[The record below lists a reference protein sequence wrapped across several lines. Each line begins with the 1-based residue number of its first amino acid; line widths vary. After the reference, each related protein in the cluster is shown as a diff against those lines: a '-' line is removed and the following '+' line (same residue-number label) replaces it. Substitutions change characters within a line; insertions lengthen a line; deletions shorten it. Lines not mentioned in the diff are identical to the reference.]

1 MEYRRLGKTGLTI
14 SAVGLGG
21 HWKGLEAVL
30 RRPFQGSGYD
40 DADFDNIHAPDFIAN
55 RHEVVSRAIELGVNY
70 VDACSPQEVLAYSR
84 ALEGR
89 REAMYL
95 GYSWHTREPRFPE
108 WRAAGRLLEGLE
120 ASLTEAKLDAVDL
133 WRISLPVDGI
143 EEAGERR
150 RIEEATAEAL
160 ALAKRQGKAR
170 FTGVSSHDA
179 GWLRMMMARYP
190 EQIEVVLF
198 PVPCGAKWRSLSG
211 CRLGTPAETQA
222 SAREPARQA
231 EACATID
238 TALAHDTGV
247 LGIKPFGGGALFRGD
262 GCDGWRARLAIR
274 GILGN
279 PLAATLPGCASVQQ
293 VTNAVAAVREPRA
306 FDPEERAELERS
318 VAAMQSRVPAWLRS
332 WQNP

>member
-1 MEYRRLGKTGLTI
+1 MEYRRLGKTGLMI

-21 HWKGLEAVL
+21 HWKGLESVL

-40 DADFDNIHAPDFIAN
+40 DADFDNIHAPDFIDN
-55 RHEVVSRAIELGVNY
+55 RHAAVSRAIELGVNY

-84 ALEGR
+84 ALDGR
-89 REAMYL
+89 RDAVYL

-108 WRAAGRLLEGLE
+108 WRTAVRLLEGLE
-120 ASLTEAKLDAVDL
+120 ASLGEAKLDAVDV

-143 EEAGERR
+143 EDAGERQ
-150 RIEEATAEAL
+150 RIEEATVGAL

-198 PVPCGAKWRSLSG
+198 PVPCGAK
-211 CRLGTPAETQA
+211 PATGEGLFA
-222 SAREPARQA
+222 
-231 EACATID
+231 

-262 GCDGWRARLAIR
+262 ACDGWRARLAIR

-293 VTNAVAAVREPRA
+293 VTNAVAAVREPRT

-318 VAAMQSRVPAWLRS
+318 VAAMQERVPGWLRN

>member
-1 MEYRRLGKTGLTI
+1 MEYRRLGKTGLMI

-30 RRPFQGSGYD
+30 GRPFQGSGYD
-40 DADFDNIHAPDFIAN
+40 QADFDNIHAPDFIAN

-89 REAMYL
+89 RGAMHL

-108 WRAAGRLLEGLE
+108 WRSAGRLVEGLE
-120 ASLTEAKLDAVDL
+120 ESLAEAKLDAVDL

-143 EEAGERR
+143 EDAGERR
-150 RIEEATAEAL
+150 RIEEATAGAL

-170 FTGVSSHDA
+170 FTGVSSHDGA
-179 GWLRMMMARYP
+179 WLRRMIARYP

-198 PVPCGAKWRSLSG
+198 PVPAGSKPVADESVFAAAQDR
-211 CRLGTPAETQA
+211 
-222 SAREPARQA
+222 
-231 EACATID
+231 
-238 TALAHDTGV
+238 DTGI

-293 VTNAVAAVREPRA
+293 VTNAVAAVQEPRA
-306 FDPEERAELERS
+306 LDPEERAELERS
-318 VAAMQSRVPAWLRS
+318 VAAMQARVPSWLRN
-332 WQNP
+332 WQVP

>member
-1 MEYRRLGKTGLTI
+1 MEYRRLGKTGLMI
-14 SAVGLGG
+14 SAVALGG

-70 VDACSPQEVLAYSR
+70 VDACSPQEVLAYRR

-89 REAMYL
+89 RDAMYL

-108 WRAAGRLLEGLE
+108 WRTAGRLVEGLE
-120 ASLTEAKLDAVDL
+120 ASLAEAKLDWVDL
-133 WRISLPVDGI
+133 WRVSLPVDGI
-143 EEAGERR
+143 EDAGERL
-150 RIEEATAEAL
+150 RIEEATVEAL
-160 ALAKRQGKAR
+160 ALAKRQGKVR

-179 GWLRMMMARYP
+179 GWLRKMMARYP

-198 PVPCGAKWRSLSG
+198 PVPCGAK
-211 CRLGTPAETQA
+211 PAGDMLFQIAQT
-222 SAREPARQA
+222 
-231 EACATID
+231 
-238 TALAHDTGV
+238 HDTGV

-274 GILGN
+274 DILGS

-293 VTNAVAAVREPRA
+293 VTNAVAAVQEPRT

-318 VAAMQSRVPAWLRS
+318 VAAMQSRLPAWLRS

>member
-1 MEYRRLGKTGLTI
+1 MEYRPLGKTGLMI

-21 HWKGLEAVL
+21 HWKGLGAVL
-30 RRPFQGSGYD
+30 GRPFQGSGYD
-40 DADFDNIHAPDFIAN
+40 AADFENIQAPDFIAN

-70 VDACSPQEVLAYSR
+70 VDACSPPEVLAYSR

-108 WRAAGRLLEGLE
+108 WRSANRLVEGLE
-120 ASLTEAKLDAVDL
+120 ESLAEAHLEAVDL

-143 EEAGERR
+143 EDAGERE
-150 RIEEATAEAL
+150 RIEDATAAAL

-179 GWLRMMMARYP
+179 AWLCRMMAHYP

-198 PVPCGAKWRSLSG
+198 PVPAGSK
-211 CRLGTPAETQA
+211 PAGVFA
-222 SAREPARQA
+222 SAQDRG
-231 EACATID
+231 
-238 TALAHDTGV
+238 TGV

-274 GILGN
+274 SVLGN
-279 PLAATLPGCASVQQ
+279 PLAATLPGCASVQE
-293 VTNAVAAVREPRA
+293 VTNAVAAVAEPRA
-306 FDPEERAELERS
+306 LNPEEQAELDLS
-318 VAAMQSRVPAWLRS
+318 VASMQARLPDWLRR
-332 WQNP
+332 

>member
-1 MEYRRLGKTGLTI
+1 MEYRRLGKTGLMI
-14 SAVGLGG
+14 SALGLGG

-30 RRPFQGSGYD
+30 GRPFQGSGYD
-40 DADFDNIHAPDFIAN
+40 DSDFDNIRAPDFIAN

-70 VDACSPQEVLAYSR
+70 VDACSPPEVLAYSK

-89 REAMYL
+89 RDAMYL

-108 WRAAGRLLEGLE
+108 WRDAGRLMDGLE
-120 ASLTEAKLDAVDL
+120 ASLSEARLDAVDL
-133 WRISLPVDGI
+133 WRISLPADGI
-143 EEAGERR
+143 EDAGERR
-150 RIEEATAEAL
+150 RIEEATVEAL

-198 PVPCGAKWRSLSG
+198 PVPCGARSG
-211 CRLGTPAETQA
+211 GDGIFE
-222 SAREPARQA
+222 
-231 EACATID
+231 

-247 LGIKPFGGGALFRGD
+247 VGIKPFGGGALFRQD

-274 GILGN
+274 CILAN

-293 VTNAVAAVREPRA
+293 LTNAVAAVQEPRE

-318 VAAMQSRVPAWLRS
+318 VAAMRARVPAWLKS